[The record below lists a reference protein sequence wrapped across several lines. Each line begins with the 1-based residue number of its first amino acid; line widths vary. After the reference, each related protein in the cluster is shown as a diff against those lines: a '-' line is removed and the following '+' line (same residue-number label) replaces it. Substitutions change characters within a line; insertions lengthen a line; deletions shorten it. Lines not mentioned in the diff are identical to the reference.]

1 MNTLQNTDKRM
12 MNIISKREANKIL
25 VDSLFNPING
35 HTLNVEKYDNGK
47 YEWCG
52 SQKHYIGKEVGHID
66 GVHAVYVERRTNS
79 DGAYAQVMCISE

>member
-35 HTLNVEKYDNGK
+35 QTLNIEKYDNGK
-47 YEWCG
+47 YEWHG
-52 SQKHYIGKEVGHID
+52 SQKHYIGREVRHID
-66 GVHAVYVERRTNS
+66 GIHAVYVERRTDSN
-79 DGAYAQVMCISE
+79 GPYALIMCISE